1 MYTRAVLKIEK
12 PESDQAD
19 ASFQYLTA
27 WYTCQ
32 YSVADIPQRVKGK
45 YEMLKCY
52 AKTADNF
59 DWHVW
64 EKKKCNT
71 WGIFCA
77 IINSQSF
84 SVNHHSS
91 FAVWDDLRMTS
102 KWDIFSR
109 KLLNN
114 SVSLQERDIG
124 RHTNSKTRQE
134 KVPTSPL
141 G

>member
-1 MYTRAVLKIEK
+1 MYTRAVLKREK

-71 WGIFCA
+71 WGIFCGFCNHKQP
-77 IINSQSF
+77 IIF
-84 SVNHHSS
+84 C
-91 FAVWDDLRMTS
+91 
-102 KWDIFSR
+102 K
-109 KLLNN
+109 
-114 SVSLQERDIG
+114 
-124 RHTNSKTRQE
+124 
-134 KVPTSPL
+134 SPL
-141 G
+141 QFCSLGWFENDI